1 MPAYSALESILPV
14 AMSNLPPSRTV
25 RPPMFAGKLYPADA
39 QVLTAQVDAALA
51 VANQNPEKPLIPY
64 VRTLL
69 MPHDHYQHVL
79 PILAEGYRHVESA
92 RYELIVFVAPT
103 VDKFNRL
110 VISGYGYFG
119 TPLGNIELSDYARN
133 ELCDEDD
140 DFFISELGLPKG
152 SSIEIQLPLLQRTIG
167 KHYPFRIVPLLI
179 GNQTFD
185 LCNEAAAAL
194 SEILTSKNALVIAV
208 NNFNLSPE
216 HTPLVEEFMA
226 GIRERDY
233 GALIRMT
240 VLHGETLGSGLGAW
254 AIAARVS
261 HSLGAR
267 NFHLLSQQSNAE
279 AGKIFIS
286 ACYTH
291 Y

>member
-1 MPAYSALESILPV
+1 MPAYSALESIMPV
-14 AMSNLPPSRTV
+14 AMSNLPPNRTV
-25 RPPMFAGKLYPADA
+25 RAPMFAGELYPADA
-39 QVLTAQVDAALA
+39 LMLQAQVDAAISN
-51 VANQNPEKPLIPY
+51 ANQNPEKPLIPY

-69 MPHDHYQHVL
+69 VPHGHYNHVL
-79 PILAEGYRHVESA
+79 PTLAEAYRHVESA
-92 RYELIVFVAPT
+92 RYELVVFVAPT

-119 TPLGNIELSDYARN
+119 TPLGNIELSDYVRN

-167 KHYPFRIVPLLI
+167 KHHSLRIVPLLV
-179 GNQTFD
+179 GNQTID
-185 LCNEAAAAL
+185 LCNEAATAL
-194 SEILTSKNALVIAV
+194 SEILTSKNALVVAV
-208 NNFNLSPE
+208 NNFNLSAE
-216 HTPLVEEFMA
+216 NTPLVEEFMA
-226 GIRERDY
+226 GMREYDY
-233 GALIRMT
+233 GALIRMA
-240 VLHGETLGSGLGAW
+240 VMHDGKLGSGLGAW

-261 HSLGAR
+261 YSLGAR
-267 NFHLLSQQSNAE
+267 NFHLLAQHSHAE
-279 AGKIFIS
+279 VGQHFIS

>member
-1 MPAYSALESILPV
+1 MPAYSALESIMPV
-14 AMSNLPPSRTV
+14 AMSNLPPNRTV
-25 RPPMFAGKLYPADA
+25 RPPMFAGELYPSDP
-39 QVLTAQVDAALA
+39 LTLQAQVDAAIST
-51 VANQNPEKPLIPY
+51 ANQNPEKPLIPY

-69 MPHDHYQHVL
+69 MPHGDYKHVL
-79 PILAEGYRHVESA
+79 PTLAEGYRHIESS
-92 RYELIVFVAPT
+92 RYELVVFVAPT
-103 VDKFNRL
+103 VDTYDRL
-110 VISGYGYFG
+110 MISGYGYFG
-119 TPLGNIELSDYARN
+119 TPLGNIELSDYVRN

-167 KHYPFRIVPLLI
+167 KHHSLRIVPLLV
-179 GNQTFD
+179 GNQTID
-185 LCNEAAAAL
+185 LCNEAATAL

-208 NNFNLSPE
+208 NNFHLSTE
-216 HTPLVEEFMA
+216 NTRLVEEFMA
-226 GIRERDY
+226 GMREHDY
-233 GALIRMT
+233 GALIRMA
-240 VLHGETLGSGLGAW
+240 VMHGGTLGSGLGAW

-267 NFHLLSQQSNAE
+267 NFHLLAQQSNTE
-279 AGKIFIS
+279 TGLHFIS

>member
-1 MPAYSALESILPV
+1 MPAYSALESIMPV
-14 AMSNLPPSRTV
+14 AMSNLPPNRTV
-25 RPPMFAGKLYPADA
+25 RAPMFAGELYPADA
-39 QVLTAQVDAALA
+39 LTLQAQVDAAISN
-51 VANQNPEKPLIPY
+51 ANQNPEKPSIPY

-69 MPHDHYQHVL
+69 VPHGHYNHVL
-79 PILAEGYRHVESA
+79 PTLAEAYRHVESA
-92 RYELIVFVAPT
+92 RYELVVFVAPT
-103 VDKFNRL
+103 VDKFHRL

-119 TPLGNIELSDYARN
+119 TPLGNIELSDYVRN

-167 KHYPFRIVPLLI
+167 KHHSLRIVPLLI
-179 GNQTFD
+179 GNQTID
-185 LCNEAAAAL
+185 LCNEAATAL
-194 SEILTSKNALVIAV
+194 SEILTSKNALVVAI
-208 NNFNLSPE
+208 NNFNLSAE
-216 HTPLVEEFMA
+216 NTPLVEEFMA
-226 GIRERDY
+226 GMREYDY
-233 GALIRMT
+233 GALIRMA
-240 VLHGETLGSGLGAW
+240 VMHDGKLGSGLGAW

-267 NFHLLSQQSNAE
+267 NFHLLAQQSHAE
-279 AGKIFIS
+279 TGMHFIS